1 MFVVE
6 NQRAS
11 MNYEGERREKYKS
24 LKLEGILDTP
34 VNLCITCDRSRT
46 GPDVLGCNTLI
57 EADLFSTCCAV
68 QNLWLAAK
76 SEGIG
81 VGWVSILAHESLKDL
96 LKLPESVIPVAYLC
110 VSYVSEFLLEPELET
125 VGWQKRSTLRQQ
137 FIAING
143 NNSLL
148 GRCAFVAQ
156 VQSLGT
162 IPPRRPVGSSQCS
175 TQHCLAFVRTFGD
188 RSCYLPINSYR
199 LVAIGPGKA

>member
-1 MFVVE
+1 MTRRDVRSQFTLEPIAEEVLERILLAAHHAPSVGFSQLWDFIVIDDLAIRNEIKKMFVVE

-46 GPDVLGCNTLI
+46 GPVVLGRNTLI

-125 VGWQKRSTLRQQ
+125 VGWQKRSPLRQH
-137 FIAING
+137 IHRN
-143 NNSLL
+143 
-148 GRCAFVAQ
+148 
-156 VQSLGT
+156 
-162 IPPRRPVGSSQCS
+162 
-175 TQHCLAFVRTFGD
+175 
-188 RSCYLPINSYR
+188 
-199 LVAIGPGKA
+199 KW